1 MRERQ
6 LARLLIVATTVLLLF
21 FLFQPNLRGYFLS
34 ASAPREV
41 QPRGALADFER
52 TAIELFERTSPSVVQ
67 VVVVRQQMD
76 PRMLMERDTADLSP
90 QAVGAGTGFVWD
102 RAGNVVTNAHVVGD
116 ARRVVVRT
124 ASGDTLQADVIG
136 AAPNYD
142 LAVVRIMSRGSIPD
156 AVALGSS
163 ADLKVGQWV
172 FAVGNPFGL
181 DQTLTTGVISAL
193 KRRIPTTTGREI
205 SDVIQTDA
213 AINPGN
219 SGGPLLDS
227 AGRLIGV
234 TTAIVSPSGTNAGV
248 GFAIPVDTVNRVVPE
263 LIRAGRAPTPG
274 IGIIAASE
282 SLTAQAGV
290 EGVVIV
296 RAISGSPAE
305 RAGLQGVNPGTGTVG
320 DVIVAVGDQN
330 VRKLSDLTRALE
342 KVPLP
347 GKVQLTVMRNGVERK
362 VAIDVVDVGER

>member
-6 LARLLIVATTVLLLF
+6 LAHLLIVAATVLLLF
-21 FLFQPNLRGYFLS
+21 FLFQPNLRGYFFS

-76 PRMLMERDTADLSP
+76 PRMLMERDRADLSP
-90 QAVGAGTGFVWD
+90 QAVGVGTGFVWD

-142 LAVVRIMSRGSIPD
+142 LAVVRIISRGSIPD
-156 AVALGSS
+156 AVARLS

-193 KRRIPTTTGREI
+193 KRRIPTKP
-205 SDVIQTDA
+205 A
-213 AINPGN
+213 AKY
-219 SGGPLLDS
+219 
-227 AGRLIGV
+227 R
-234 TTAIVSPSGTNAGV
+234 
-248 GFAIPVDTVNRVVPE
+248 
-263 LIRAGRAPTPG
+263 
-274 IGIIAASE
+274 
-282 SLTAQAGV
+282 
-290 EGVVIV
+290 
-296 RAISGSPAE
+296 
-305 RAGLQGVNPGTGTVG
+305 
-320 DVIVAVGDQN
+320 
-330 VRKLSDLTRALE
+330 
-342 KVPLP
+342 
-347 GKVQLTVMRNGVERK
+347 M
-362 VAIDVVDVGER
+362 